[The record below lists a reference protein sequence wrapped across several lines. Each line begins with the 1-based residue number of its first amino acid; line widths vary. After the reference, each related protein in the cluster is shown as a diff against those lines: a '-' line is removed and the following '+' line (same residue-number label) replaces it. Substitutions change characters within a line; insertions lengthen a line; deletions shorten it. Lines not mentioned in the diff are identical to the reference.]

1 MDSDF
6 DVCPFP
12 SLNDIGV
19 MYLKRR
25 STLSY
30 HGHSKE
36 MLFSAIQKYIRRG
49 LYEKA
54 LWCVIEV
61 ERFKHLLNPAILRAY
76 LSDHSDRNA
85 KDTKSQ
91 VKGIQT
97 NMLNRFKVICVEDIG
112 IAHPGLCS
120 IINGLINE
128 WESSNRLNPIP
139 LIKIVKHLCNARKL
153 RIISDLKS
161 VYHLPPY
168 YGDNPTEE
176 ARIVGFIQRL
186 RNVYDIPPETNLETM
201 ETNDLSV
208 FYWVARNVESIT
220 KTHPIWPMLM
230 KRNPK
235 FKSEFECLKR
245 WFAQSIRENVL
256 FLYQAILLSLMPAL
270 PSKLPVVVLSDISLS
285 ATYDSV
291 LCSRLRQIDQ
301 YCNDKH
307 VIGSGEKSVTRFAL
321 EGAIV
326 VNEAE
331 ELKQPGYRELY
342 VHLKKAIDMK
352 RNLSDE
358 QLLSLQG
365 CQRPQYQQPQP
376 PAPLSSSSSL
386 PVVVVGINPEGVT
399 DKGSSDPAPQ
409 ETGLPH
415 THTKRKLSEVGQ
427 EEEEVVEPT
436 ASSSNQSERY
446 SPPIVV
452 HDDAQPDPIG
462 TTVVAES
469 YFSFVVRAQV
479 NTSAMK
485 ADAYFGV
492 DPSSGKFLLIKGPLN
507 STEYAQNA
515 VSMNMWKRDNGLPFM
530 PSLRIEHLI
539 PDRWSTTGIPLGYRN
554 KVNRSLPV
562 PFLLSESTIPETTIR
577 QNITTYGSY
586 KALTGTE
593 KWPAETEIVDW
604 NKVPSHIKVA
614 DLSDGEMVDYVLLL
628 LARYI
633 FGVSDLADRNFLR
646 KDGHI
651 LSIDEEYRDRP
662 VHFKNELRQ
671 AKCSIIKTWL
681 VSNYD
686 AVINPRV
693 DVWVNIPSNFNTRF
707 ETVRRRESCL
717 ALF

>member
-1 MDSDF
+1 
-6 DVCPFP
+6 
-12 SLNDIGV
+12 
-19 MYLKRR
+19 
-25 STLSY
+25 
-30 HGHSKE
+30 

-54 LWCVIEV
+54 LWCVIEI
-61 ERFKHLLNPAILRAY
+61 ERFKHLMNPDILRAY
-76 LSDHSDRNA
+76 LSGHSDRNA

-97 NMLNRFKVICVEDIG
+97 NLLNRFKVICVEDIG
-112 IAHPGLCS
+112 IAYPGLCS
-120 IINGLINE
+120 IIDVLIQE
-128 WESSNRLNPIP
+128 WESSNRLNPVP

-186 RNVYDIPPETNLETM
+186 RHFYDIPPETGLETM

-208 FYWVARNVESIT
+208 FYWVTRNVESIT

-235 FKSEFECLKR
+235 FKTEFECLKR
-245 WFAQSIRENVL
+245 WFGQSIRENVL
-256 FLYQAILLSLMPAL
+256 FLYQAILLSIMPAL
-270 PSKLPVVVLSDISLS
+270 PKPPVTVINDITS
-285 ATYDSV
+285 ATYESV

-321 EGAIV
+321 EGAICM
-326 VNEAE
+326 NEAE
-331 ELKQPGYRELY
+331 ELRQPGYRELY

-352 RNLSDE
+352 RDLM
-358 QLLSLQG
+358 
-365 CQRPQYQQPQP
+365 
-376 PAPLSSSSSL
+376 
-386 PVVVVGINPEGVT
+386 VGFNAKGVT
-399 DKGSSDPAPQ
+399 GKRSLELDSQ
-409 ETGLPH
+409 ETGSH
-415 THTKRKLSEVGQ
+415 THTKRKLTDLEREV
-427 EEEEVVEPT
+427 EEEPT
-436 ASSSNQSERY
+436 PSNQNDSNKHSPEMSSHNPVSVMHDERRTD
-446 SPPIVV
+446 S
-452 HDDAQPDPIG
+452 G
-462 TTVVAES
+462 TTLPET

-492 DPSSGKFLLIKGPLN
+492 DPRDGTFLLIKGPL
-507 STEYAQNA
+507 SSIEYAQNA
-515 VSMNMWKRDNGLPFM
+515 VSMNLWKRDNGLPFM
-530 PSLRIEHLI
+530 PSLRIEYLI
-539 PDRWSTTGIPLGYRN
+539 PDRWSTSGIPLGYRN
-554 KVNRSLPV
+554 KVNRSLSLAV
-562 PFLLSESTIPETTIR
+562 PFLLSESTISEATIR

-586 KALTGTE
+586 KTLTGTE

-604 NKVPSHIKVA
+604 TNVPSHIKVA
-614 DLSDGEMVDYVLLL
+614 DLRGDEMIDYVLLL

-633 FGVSDLADRNFLR
+633 FGVGDLADRNFLR
-646 KDGHI
+646 KDGHV

-662 VHFKNELRQ
+662 VHFKNELKQ
-671 AKCSIIKTWL
+671 AKCSIIKSWL
-681 VSNYD
+681 VKHYD
-686 AVINPRV
+686 ALINPRV
-693 DVWVNIPSNFNTRF
+693 DVWVGIPSRLNARF
-707 ETVRRRESCL
+707 ETVRHRESCL